1 MNKSYILAG
10 ILVVLLSGCTQTA
23 DKEEINI
30 TPAPVEVSVG
40 RGSFSLNEK
49 VSFVA
54 VSGEEKT
61 TAEFFASRMRVSTG
75 FPLPV
80 VDAPSRKSIELTIQP
95 ESGIKEEGYKLSV
108 STSGV
113 RIIASDQAG
122 LFYGMESFLQ
132 LLPPQIENR
141 SLTSGV
147 AWEAK
152 SVEIDDYPRFSYRG
166 CHVDPCRH
174 FRTAEWV
181 KKQIDV
187 LALYK
192 INTVHFHLTE
202 DQGWRVEIKKYPKLT
217 ELGSERICENGTVHK
232 GFYTQEELR
241 DLVAYAAER
250 HIEIIPELEIPGHE
264 LAAIHAYPEL
274 SCRGQNIPVRQ
285 IWGIEDVVMCP
296 GKGLM
301 FDFLKDVIDELVT
314 IFPSEIYHIG
324 GDECPKGEWERC
336 PRCQK
341 MIRDLGLDKFDDE
354 YSPEQHLQTWIV
366 EYFEKYL
373 AQYGKRIIGWDE
385 ILEGD
390 LTKNAMVMSWRGIQG
405 GIDGALRGNEVV
417 MTPSSEGYY
426 LDYYQGD
433 PRVEPLGIG
442 GYATLEKTYSYEPIA
457 DTLVKMGCE
466 KFIKGVQGNCWAE
479 YFSSED
485 VAEYRTYPRIL
496 AVAETGWTP
505 SVNKNFTDFSRRVDG
520 DAAIRMAEHDIN
532 YHIPQPEQVYSADA
546 VRGCSCDHVVFT
558 DKASLRFKTTRS
570 EKMVYTTDGS
580 EPSVSS
586 SEYTAPLEFT
596 ENTVLKI
603 RTVLPSG
610 IMSPVR
616 TINIEKVALTPAI
629 DVNKSDLKNGLAVT
643 VIRGNFS
650 DIAQMEASPV
660 SGFNTVITEIW
671 KMTELVDMKNPNSMN
686 FDTPQYGAVAR
697 GFIEVPSSG
706 VYYVSSNLEQVKVDG
721 NVVIDNHGLAKRF
734 CRTDN
739 SLALERGMHEIEL
752 TYLGG
757 ITSGVPSCW
766 NGGDFSVRFEGSG
779 EFMDVPEENLWHT
792 VK

>member
-324 GDECPKGEWERC
+324 GDECPKAEWEKC
-336 PRCQK
+336 PACQK
-341 MIRDLGLDKFDDE
+341 LIRELGLDRIDDDFT
-354 YSPEQHLQTWIV
+354 PEQHLQTWIV

-373 AQYGKRIIGWDE
+373 AKYGKRVIGWDE

-390 LTKNAMVMSWRGIQG
+390 LSKNAMVMSWRGAEG
-405 GIDGALRGNEVV
+405 GISGALQGHEVV
-417 MTPSSEGYY
+417 MTPLSEGYY
-426 LDYYQGD
+426 LDFYQGD
-433 PRVEPLGIG
+433 PKVEPLGIG
-442 GYATLEKTYSYEPIA
+442 GYATLEKTYSYNPVA
-457 DTLVKMGCE
+457 DTLVKMECDR
-466 KFIKGVQGNCWAE
+466 FIKGVQGNCWSE
-479 YFSSED
+479 YFPTEEIT
-485 VAEYRTYPRIL
+485 EYCMYPRII
-496 AVAETGWTP
+496 AIAETGWSP
-505 SVNKNFTDFSRRVDG
+505 DARKDFKDFSRRIDC
-520 DAAIRMAEHDIN
+520 DACIRLDAHDIN
-532 YHIPQPEQVYSADA
+532 FHIPQPEQICAA
-546 VRGCSCDHVVFT
+546 GAQRGRSCNHVVFT
-558 DKASLRFKTTRS
+558 DNTTLTFRTTRP
-570 EKMVYTTDGS
+570 EKMVYTLDGTEPTASSAEYSQPLKFS
-580 EPSVSS
+580 EN
-586 SEYTAPLEFT
+586 A
-596 ENTVLKI
+596 VLKI
-603 RTVLPSG
+603 RSILPSG
-610 IMSPVR
+610 FMSEVR
-616 TINIEKVALTPAI
+616 TIELEKVTSAPAA
-629 DVNKSDLKNGLAVT
+629 DVRKEDLKNGLSVT
-643 VIRGNFS
+643 IVKGNFQS
-650 DIAQMEASPV
+650 RAEMDASPA
-660 SGFNTVITEIW
+660 SRQKSVIGKIGDITDLIG
-671 KMTELVDMKNPNSMN
+671 MKDPNSMN
-686 FDTPQYGAVAR
+686 FDTPQYGAVAC
-697 GFIEVPSSG
+697 GYVEVPQTG
-706 VYYVSSNLEQVKVDG
+706 VYYISSNLEEVKVDG
-721 NVVIDNHGLAKRF
+721 AVIISNHGEPKRASLHD
-734 CRTDN
+734 T
-739 SLALERGMHEIEL
+739 SLALDKGFHEIEL
-752 TYLGG
+752 TYIGG
-757 ITSGVPSCW
+757 IIGGVPSIW
-766 NGGDFSVRFEGSG
+766 NGGDFSVRFEGTG
-779 EFMDVPEENLWHT
+779 DFINIPEDNIWYSAN
-792 VK
+792 